1 VADDLL
7 ILCPDAEEAHKV
19 RKARLRPAAMPLK
32 GTLQTANRDLAS
44 GESASWLGYDLCRG
58 EQGGQARLHDD
69 APAWDRL
76 RDHLLDTH
84 ERPDAP
90 LAAIATI
97 ESWVG
102 ALGPCYPH
110 AELGRT
116 YARVR
121 QTAHELA
128 FQEIPTPEQ
137 PGSAWAQAHERWKRI
152 RGAAAGGRQGEE
164 SDGGSASPHRKTRSS
179 EPGTQG
185 LPGQAI
191 PPWKDEPQG

>member
-1 VADDLL
+1 MADDLL

-84 ERPDAP
+84 ERPDVRAGQADGSRAGLP
-90 LAAIATI
+90 GDPNT
-97 ESWVG
+97 G
-102 ALGPCYPH
+102 A
-110 AELGRT
+110 
-116 YARVR
+116 ARVR
-121 QTAHELA
+121 VGPGARTVEENPRGRGGRTAR
-128 FQEIPTPEQ
+128 
-137 PGSAWAQAHERWKRI
+137 GGERWRL
-152 RGAAAGGRQGEE
+152 RQ
-164 SDGGSASPHRKTRSS
+164 PSS
-179 EPGTQG
+179 ENPIERTRDAGPARSG
-185 LPGQAI
+185 HPALG
-191 PPWKDEPQG
+191 G